1 MHPIIEAKRQQIV
14 DVCRRSGV
22 RRLEVFGSAAL
33 NDFALLRSDIDFW
46 VELSD
51 DPQSSPQD
59 SYFVLKDA
67 LEGMFGRP
75 IDLVSM
81 GLDHQPVFTGKHRPR
96 PLARLRGMKRDPSA
110 YLWDVQQALAMPG

>member
-14 DVCRRSGV
+14 DVCSRSGV

-59 SYFVLKDA
+59 SYFVLEDA
-67 LEGMFGRP
+67 LEGKFGRP

-81 GLDHQPVFTGKHRPR
+81 GSITNPYVQANIDRDR
-96 PLARLRGMKRDPSA
+96 WLARA
-110 YLWDVQQALAMPG
+110 A